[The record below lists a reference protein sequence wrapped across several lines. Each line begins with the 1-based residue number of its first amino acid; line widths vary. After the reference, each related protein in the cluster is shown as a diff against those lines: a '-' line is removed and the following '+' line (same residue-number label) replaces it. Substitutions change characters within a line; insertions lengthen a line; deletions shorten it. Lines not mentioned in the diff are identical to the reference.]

1 MRHANNTERDIM
13 HTYLLEYMK
22 AHLISLE
29 QDKEEIEKQME
40 NLDMNS
46 KEFLELDFE
55 FNWLGG
61 QAIATRH
68 FIKIAEEYN
77 GTAA

>member
-1 MRHANNTERDIM
+1 
-13 HTYLLEYMK
+13 MK
-22 AHLISLE
+22 LHLISIE
-29 QDKEEIEKQME
+29 QDKQEVEKQME
-40 NLDMNS
+40 DLDMNS

-68 FIKIAEEYN
+68 LLSVATDIMNESERI
-77 GTAA
+77 

>member
-1 MRHANNTERDIM
+1 MSD
-13 HTYLLEYMK
+13 YLIEYMK
-22 AHLISLE
+22 AHLISIE

-40 NLDMNS
+40 DLDMNS

-61 QAIATRH
+61 QVIATRH
-68 FIKIAEEYN
+68 FIQVGEEH
-77 GTAA
+77 AQ